1 MTIETVLDLGV
12 AALVVA
18 VAAWTVAARRTFP
31 AAVGYIVYGLLLAFA
46 WVRLDAVDVA
56 LTEAAVGGLT
66 GVLLLGAARSLPAQE
81 ADPRGEQPSAALRS
95 AAALLCVLVTAGL
108 ATAVLTLPDP
118 APTLAPDAVAH
129 LTDTEVGNPVTA
141 VLMAYRAIDTLVEKI
156 VVMVALLG
164 VWSLAPDRMWGG
176 RPGTGERAPAD
187 RAIGFLARMLAPIGI
202 VIGVYLVWTSADN
215 PGGAFPG
222 STLIAAMW
230 VLLRMAGVVDA
241 PAIGGR
247 RLRIALAAGPVVF
260 LTIGL
265 AGFAWAD
272 GFLAYPTGFAKSLI
286 LGIEAGMLLSIAV
299 TLAMLV
305 DGPPQ
310 RAVAEPRAQA
320 TRPAP

>member
-1 MTIETVLDLGV
+1 ML
-12 AALVVA
+12 AA
-18 VAAWTVAARRTFP
+18 
-31 AAVGYIVYGLLLAFA
+31 
-46 WVRLDAVDVA
+46 
-56 LTEAAVGGLT
+56 
-66 GVLLLGAARSLPAQE
+66 
-81 ADPRGEQPSAALRS
+81 
-95 AAALLCVLVTAGL
+95 
-108 ATAVLTLPDP
+108 
-118 APTLAPDAVAH
+118 
-129 LTDTEVGNPVTA
+129 
-141 VLMAYRAIDTLVEKI
+141 AIDTLVEKV
-156 VVMVALLG
+156 VVMVAVLG

-176 RPGTGERAPAD
+176 RPGTDERAPAD
-187 RAIGFLARMLAPIGI
+187 PAIGFLARMLAPIGI
-202 VIGVYLVWTSADN
+202 VVGVYLVWTSADN

-272 GFLAYPTGFAKSLI
+272 AFLAYPTGFAKALI